1 MVLYSKKLSLYIVI
15 LVFIA
20 FSNVF
25 SQGKIS
31 GIVRDENYTTP
42 LKDAAAELFY
52 DNGKEKVSESNTDG
66 TGFFAFNDLKYG
78 LYELKISLKDYSGYE
93 ISYIKISEE
102 TPVANFDTLRLESG
116 KNYVKV
122 ILLKGVFEESKIKND
137 KILIDKEN
145 INKNYHNGKISGT
158 IKDSNDFK
166 PIEGGTVVLFRN
178 DSAKYYA
185 GMITTEKGY
194 FSFDSLETGKYRI
207 KLSSIGFNTLE
218 IKDIYISDI
227 RSKINLETLYLST
240 DTGARKETLYST
252 KEVLVEDEAPLMELN
267 DDKKIF
273 NVDKMMTTKGGT
285 AIDVLKKLP
294 MVDVDAQDNVT
305 LRGSANIVILID
317 NKPMKFASLRQL
329 PADAIKNV
337 EIITNPSAK
346 YESEGVSGII
356 NIVMKDNEN
365 RGIGYNGYIYSS
377 YRDNQSYNS
386 GLGFDL
392 KKNKWTFFLNGGLG
406 RYKYKSDNTS
416 DITYLQPSSYYNSIS
431 NGNGDNK
438 YYFGGFGA
446 EYEINKGHSLGFD
459 VYYNK
464 GDYGNSYNSKSY
476 NYDALH
482 LLSSLYTNLYSGDGN
497 NDNIFTSIYYNGKF
511 DKMGKELNFDATY
524 SKFKNKYNAGQNIQY
539 YDSLSVPVNN
549 TPSVQLNTTNDNN
562 SNLRIQLDLT
572 YPVND
577 QTKFE
582 TGYKG
587 TIRSSDNDFSSDTL
601 NYIMNSYVRNN
612 DVTNHFKM
620 TDYINALY
628 GTYSQKIKN
637 FRFKLGLRLE
647 HTLTDGSLI
656 TNGIIFSKNY
666 LDVFPTLTFS
676 QKLGMSHE
684 LQVSY
689 SRRITRPSMYRL
701 NPFVRKSNLLFI
713 NIGNPELEPEYSDSY
728 ELSYIFISNPIN
740 ITPVGFYRRTTNVI
754 SNYSY
759 IQDTNTTVTTYKNAG
774 SGYSYGMDFIVSSRA
789 LKWWNINSTFSF
801 YKIKYDAG
809 LVNDFSGEEGFS
821 WRANIR
827 SFFTIGDIFNIEVY
841 YNYNGKRI
849 NASGFN
855 QPSSSLDISVN
866 KNFFRKKLTIGIRG
880 EDLFKT
886 NTWGS
891 ETNGVGVK
899 SVYNYNWDS
908 RGVYLN
914 LNYNFGN
921 SDDYYKKSK
930 NTKQNENE
938 KSDSNEQGN
947 K

>member
-1 MVLYSKKLSLYIVI
+1 MRLLYKKSVFIALI

-20 FSNVF
+20 FSDVF
-25 SQGKIS
+25 SQGKIL
-31 GIVRDENYTTP
+31 GTIKDTKYDTP
-42 LKDAAAELFY
+42 IKEAVVGLYY
-52 DNGKEKVSESNTDG
+52 DNEKISATNSDG
-66 TGFFAFNDLKYG
+66 TGFFSFNDLKYG
-78 LYELKISLKDYSGYE
+78 FYELKISLEGYSSYE
-93 ISYIKISEE
+93 ISYINLSEK
-102 TPVANFDTLRLESG
+102 TPNANFDTIKLEYG
-116 KNYVKV
+116 KNYTTV
-122 ILLKGVFEESKIKND
+122 IMLKRVIEEFKIKNEIID
-137 KILIDKEN
+137 TKKEENSIKKDNTGKNNEYKIKGSVRDQKDFLP
-145 INKNYHNGKISGT
+145 
-158 IKDSNDFK
+158 IKDAS
-166 PIEGGTVVLFRN
+166 VLLFRN
-178 DSAKYYA
+178 DDSLKIA
-185 GMITTEKGY
+185 GTGTDEKGQFEFIKLDLGQY
-194 FSFDSLETGKYRI
+194 KIEISYIGYSVKRI
-207 KLSSIGFNTLE
+207 KNIILDEKNPVIRLDSIRLNTNQYKTDE
-218 IKDIYISDI
+218 I
-227 RSKINLETLYLST
+227 
-240 DTGARKETLYST
+240 
-252 KEVLVEDEAPLMELN
+252 VVQDEKPLMEFN
-267 DDKKIF
+267 DDKKVF
-273 NVDKMMTTKGGT
+273 NVDKMMTSKGGT

-294 MVDVDAQDNVT
+294 MIDVDAQDNVT
-305 LRGSANIVILID
+305 LRGSANVKILID

-346 YESEGVSGII
+346 YESEGVTGII
-356 NIVMKDNEN
+356 NIVMMENEN
-365 RGIGYNGYIYSS
+365 KGIGYNGYLYSS

-392 KKNKWTFFLNGGLG
+392 KKNRWTFFLNGGLG
-406 RYKYKSDNTS
+406 RYKYKNDNTG
-416 DITYLQPSSYYNSIS
+416 DITYFQPLSYYNSIS

-438 YYFGGFGA
+438 YYYGGFGA
-446 EYEINKGHSLGFD
+446 EYELAKDHNMGADF
-459 VYYNK
+459 YYNK
-464 GDYGNSYNSKSY
+464 GNYGNTYNSKNY
-476 NYDALH
+476 NYNDVH
-482 LLSSLYTNLYSGDGN
+482 LLSSLYTNLYSGDGD
-497 NDNIFTSIYYNGKF
+497 NDNIYGSLYYNGKF
-511 DKMGKELNFDATY
+511 DKTGKELNFDATY
-524 SKFKNKYNAGQNIQY
+524 SKFKNKYSANQNIQY
-539 YDSLSVPVNN
+539 FDSLSLPVSNI
-549 TPSVQLNTTNDNN
+549 PSVQMNTNNDNN

-572 YPVND
+572 YPLNEK
-577 QTKFE
+577 TKFE

-587 TIRSSDNDFSSDTL
+587 IIRASDNDFTSDTL
-601 NYIMNSYVRNN
+601 NYINNAYVRNN
-612 DVTNHFKM
+612 DLTNHFKL

-628 GTYSQKIKN
+628 ATYSQKIKN

-666 LDVFPTLTFS
+666 LDVFPTVTLSRKF
-676 QKLGMSHE
+676 GMAHE

-689 SRRITRPSMYRL
+689 SRRITRPGMYRL
-701 NPFVRKSNLLFI
+701 NPFVRKSNLIFI
-713 NIGNPELEPEYSDSY
+713 NVGNPELEPEYSDSY

-759 IQDTNTTVTTYKNAG
+759 IIDTNVTVTTYNNAG

-809 LVNDFSGEEGFS
+809 LVNDYSGEEGFS

-827 SFFTIGDIFNIEVY
+827 SFFTIGEIFNLEVY

-849 NASGFN
+849 NSSGFN
-855 QPSSSLDISVN
+855 QPSGSLDISIN

-886 NTWGS
+886 NKWGS

-914 LNYNFGN
+914 INYNFGN
-921 SDDYYKKSK
+921 SEDYYKKSR